1 GLRRAVS
8 GSDSRGQPVR
18 EGKPVAGAR
27 RRSRGAAQTERTHRD
42 PFSKVRAQERELTRM
57 LPRESATLEERT
69 RDVAALAKRTN
80 KAAVLVVQQF
90 PVAAVEN
97 VGTGPGVA
105 SPPAGERIG
114 NVMGFVELGAAADL
128 NGVLDAAA
136 IFDWVVVDCDRK
148 LPESAAIVET
158 ARTRVA
164 PERLLFYSDN
174 QVWFD

>member
-1 GLRRAVS
+1 RDQPARRRADRRAVRQSEAGAAERRQRARADLRLRALPQRLHQAGTGCRRGLRRALS

-97 VGTGPGVA
+97 VGP
-105 SPPAGERIG
+105 
-114 NVMGFVELGAAADL
+114 
-128 NGVLDAAA
+128 
-136 IFDWVVVDCDRK
+136 
-148 LPESAAIVET
+148 
-158 ARTRVA
+158 
-164 PERLLFYSDN
+164 
-174 QVWFD
+174 